1 MEHYLHLM
9 KFSLIM
15 LYEHPIFGIFYSIA
29 SALFSLTAIF
39 GNVIVIYAFWIASS
53 ISRSSR
59 LLLLS
64 LAASDLGVGLLVQ
77 PLNAAMMA
85 KMLGL
90 AVSRHGN
97 AVDDQ
102 DMTLLYPLV
111 KTSQFFSILF
121 GGASLLTVGAIA
133 IDRYLA
139 LSLHLRY
146 AELVTTARVRLAI
159 FGIWITSF
167 LAALQQTLTDFNQ
180 RIQVFGVLFVI
191 LIASFAYFKIFR
203 ILSHHQNLIC
213 VQVGQ
218 QNQICQLTHFGRAKK
233 LAIKTLYI
241 YVILI
246 VCYAPSLFIFPAFIK
261 SKNPS
266 ALLTLFYYVGAFLVL
281 FNSCL
286 NPLVYCWKLCEVRET
301 VVDVLKRM
309 FSRWIPLCHQ

>member
-1 MEHYLHLM
+1 
-9 KFSLIM
+9 M
-15 LYEHPIFGIFYSIA
+15 LYEHPIFGIFHSIA
-29 SALFSLTAIF
+29 SAMFSLTAIF

-111 KTSQFFSILF
+111 KPSQFFSVLF
-121 GGASLLTVGAIA
+121 GGASLLTLGAIA

-139 LSLHLRY
+139 LSLHLRC
-146 AELVTTARVRLAI
+146 AELVTTARERFAISAHLDNVVSGRSAANVNRFQSNYSGIWCIVRDLNSFVRL
-159 FGIWITSF
+159 
-167 LAALQQTLTDFNQ
+167 
-180 RIQVFGVLFVI
+180 
-191 LIASFAYFKIFR
+191 FKIFR

-218 QNQICQLTHFGRAKK
+218 RNQICQLTHFGRAKK
-233 LAIKTLYI
+233 LAMKTLYI

-246 VCYAPSLFIFPAFIK
+246 VCYSPSLFIFPVFMK

-301 VVDVLKRM
+301 VVDVLRRM
-309 FSRWIPLCHQ
+309 F